1 MKKTKIISI
10 AVAMLAVVA
19 LGVFMG
25 KYMFK
30 LMEATSSPTA
40 GATQQTTSQ
49 DTVKV
54 LYSDNSVN
62 SEKAGVP
69 SNTTTNTALDSETLT
84 PTTNIATPQEVA
96 SVATATTATN
106 NVASAS
112 VTVSTP
118 TQPSNQPNN
127 TLAFSPTGPKWYA
140 YATTNGLNVRETPAV
155 KGKLLF
161 KVSKGTRGVVKE
173 KKDGWSYIQWDFNK
187 KKGWSIDEYL
197 LQGPAGVIDQVA
209 TNPSSG
215 SNTKAADGTKKEQ
228 LTQANVTKMLEQSK
242 TVIGVAKPAPA
253 SETVII
259 YSNKDLPKRG
269 TITPINGANIREQ
282 PTTQSARL
290 IKLPKGTSVGIKSV
304 KKVDKYQWFEI
315 TYSNGTK
322 SGWTRED
329 NLQF

>member
-30 LMEATSSPTA
+30 LMEATSNPSTNT
-40 GATQQTTSQ
+40 GTVQQTSGQ

-54 LYSDNSVN
+54 LYSDNTPN
-62 SEKAGVP
+62 PEKAEIP
-69 SNTTTNTALDSETLT
+69 NNNTANSAPNSNTLTSTPNQVTA
-84 PTTNIATPQEVA
+84 PQE
-96 SVATATTATN
+96 STVATATTTTAPVSAASTTVTATQ
-106 NVASAS
+106 
-112 VTVSTP
+112 T
-118 TQPSNQPNN
+118 PSNNA
-127 TLAFSPTGPKWYA
+127 LAFSPTGPKWYA
-140 YATTNGLNVRETPAV
+140 YASTNGLNVRETPAV

-197 LQGPAGVIDQVA
+197 VQGPAGIIDHVA
-209 TNPSSG
+209 TNPNNTTG
-215 SNTKAADGTKKEQ
+215 NTKVDTTKKDQ

-242 TVIGVAKPAPA
+242 TIVGVAKPAPA
-253 SETVII
+253 SETVIV
-259 YSNKDLPKRG
+259 YTNKDLPQRG

>member
-1 MKKTKIISI
+1 
-10 AVAMLAVVA
+10 MLAVVA

-30 LMEATSSPTA
+30 LMEATSSPTT

-69 SNTTTNTALDSETLT
+69 SNTTTNTASDSETLT
-84 PTTNIATPQEVA
+84 PTTNVATPQEVA

-209 TNPSSG
+209 TTPSSG
-215 SNTKAADGTKKEQ
+215 NTKAADGTKKEQ